1 MRNIKDHYRLKLSD
15 SLERT
20 PSLSSLTLEN
30 ISPWNKD
37 LLYFLEHIA
46 PIKLKWLL
54 VSDSHYDN
62 KNIDQDRTKYNLD
75 KHKNICR
82 NTSDGVSFYD
92 WNFNDHSFQSI
103 IKCCSNSKSIAFWL
117 CKLKFSNYLDFSGP
131 DYKIKKI
138 EIIQYYKEMWLSDDS
153 FKKII
158 AGISNCSLKDS
169 LKEIRIKN
177 GWSSTFME
185 QIRKDYQLEHIE
197 IICY

>member
-46 PIKLKWLL
+46 PIKLKWLS

-75 KHKNICR
+75 KLKNICR
-82 NTSDGVSFYD
+82 NTSGVVSFYH

-103 IKCCSNSKSIAFWL
+103 IKSCSNSKSINFWL

-138 EIIQYYKEMWLSDDS
+138 EIIQYHEEMWLSDDS

-158 AGISNCSLKDS
+158 DGISNCSLKDS
-169 LKEIRIKN
+169 LKKIQIKN